1 MTATYHDASTI
12 VKVLL
17 EEDRHQE
24 AREIWEADT
33 RRFGCRLVNVEVIAA
48 VAAGTRN
55 GRIPPAEIERAR
67 ATTRRL
73 LATVRPIEL
82 SQPIA
87 EDAAALAERRA
98 LKGADAIHLACALAL
113 DGDLVFTTW
122 DRRLH
127 AAARAEGLRVAP
139 ASLD

>member
-1 MTATYHDASTI
+1 
-12 VKVLL
+12 
-17 EEDRHQE
+17 
-24 AREIWEADT
+24 
-33 RRFGCRLVNVEVIAA
+33 
-48 VAAGTRN
+48 
-55 GRIPPAEIERAR
+55 
-67 ATTRRL
+67 TTRRL

-98 LKGADAIHLACALAL
+98 LKGADAIHLASALAL

-127 AAARAEGLRVAP
+127 AAARAQGLRVAP